1 MTTMSQE
8 ALFKEIFETNYK
20 KLCAVAYRVVKDQD
34 ESRDIV
40 QQVMCEFWDNRNK
53 WSGIQSY
60 SAYLYTSVYRLAIHA
75 NKKFITLKSERL
87 SYQAVNTGY
96 LPTDSLSYIEL
107 EKQIAK
113 VINELPPKCKEI
125 FLLSRED
132 ELSYRE
138 IAANLNISVKT
149 VEAQMGIALKRFRA
163 IFNNTDQG
171 SIIFFIFF

>member
-1 MTTMSQE
+1 MAIMSQE
-8 ALFKEIFETNYK
+8 TLFKEIFETNYK
-20 KLCAVAYRVVKDQD
+20 KLCAVAHRVVKDQD

-60 SAYLYTSVYRLAIHA
+60 SAYLYTSVYRLAIYS
-75 NKKFITLKSERL
+75 NKKSITLKNEKL
-87 SYQAVNTGY
+87 SHEADNTGY
-96 LPTDSLSYIEL
+96 LPNDALSYVEL

-132 ELSYRE
+132 ELSYKE

-149 VEAQMGIALKRFRA
+149 VEAQMGIAFKRLRV
-163 IFNNTDQG
+163 IFNNTDHG
-171 SIIFFIFF
+171 SIIFFIFL